1 MSLEGNGA
9 RLRVPPR
16 KEAAALGG
24 VPRGRH
30 FRTYWQDPGF
40 QRGIP
45 LLGGPVGG
53 FTLRCLCARI
63 AVRNLS
69 LRDPT

>member
-53 FTLRCLCARI
+53 FTLR
-63 AVRNLS
+63 
-69 LRDPT
+69 